1 MKTWALVL
9 MLVLGLLA
17 VPLAAEGQQAGEG
30 DRIGF
35 LRACSVRRGMDNV

>member
-17 VPLAAEGQQAGEG
+17 VPLAADTQQAT
-30 DRIGF
+30 
-35 LRACSVRRGMDNV
+35 RA